1 MKIKIF
7 SIALVTGMTI
17 ASALMAQEFLA
28 KKEVRLGK
36 KVADFALPDSSGKV
50 HKLSDYRG
58 KIVVIHFWSA
68 ECPFVVRYENR
79 IKEITNLYKNKD
91 VVVLGIDSNATESR
105 GQISRAIQQRAI
117 NYTVL
122 MDQDSKIA
130 DRFGAI
136 TTPHVYI
143 LNRKGRLLYEGAFDD
158 QGWAARNPV
167 KTPYVR
173 EVLDAMIAKKTV
185 PFSETKTY
193 GCTVKREKEKAS

>member
-1 MKIKIF
+1 MKNRVF
-7 SIALVTGMTI
+7 GIAFVTGMMIT
-17 ASALMAQEFLA
+17 SALMAQEFLA
-28 KKEVRLGK
+28 KKEVKLGK
-36 KVADFALPDSSGKV
+36 KVADFTLPDSSGKV
-50 HKLSDYRG
+50 HQLSDYRG

-68 ECPFVVRYENR
+68 ECPFVMRYENR
-79 IKEITNLYKNKD
+79 IKELANLYKDKE
-91 VVVLGIDSNATESR
+91 VVVLGIDSNVTESR
-105 GQISRAIQQRAI
+105 EQIRQAIQQRAI

-173 EVLDAMIAKKTV
+173 EVLDAIIAKKTV

-193 GCTVKREKEKAS
+193 GCTVKRENEKAS